1 LLKVGTNYKLPDDNS
16 RYVSHQ
22 IIESGSPA
30 HLEKNF
36 RPEERG
42 AVLAVINEGLG
53 LNVAWRT
60 FQVGKNTVKRW
71 VKRLGSLKETLL
83 LYALCHQFSQLQ
95 IEGDELYTKVAEN
108 KPAPLFIVWT
118 MVLMNRAVGR
128 QTNFSAVSR
137 RWSVVTGDG

>member
-1 LLKVGTNYKLPDDNS
+1 
-16 RYVSHQ
+16 
-22 IIESGSPA
+22 
-30 HLEKNF
+30 
-36 RPEERG
+36 
-42 AVLAVINEGLG
+42 
-53 LNVAWRT
+53 
-60 FQVGKNTVKRW
+60 
-71 VKRLGSLKETLL
+71 LL

-95 IEGDELYTKVAEN
+95 IEGDELYTKVAET